1 VISGTTIERTTFEVH
16 MLWLSRMPRWVGSL
30 AAAGLLGLML
40 AAAPAM
46 AQKAPDELVRSVADD
61 VLKVMR
67 QDRELRAGSQSKMAE
82 LIEEKIA
89 PHFDFERMTRLAVG
103 KNWRQATPEQQKSL
117 VQEFRNLL
125 VRSYS
130 AAYSAYKE
138 LTVEVKPLKLQ
149 PNDED
154 VQVRT
159 LIKLPG
165 DAPPVSVDYSMYK
178 SPASWKVYDVVV
190 DGVSLVTTYRSSFAD
205 QIRQSGIDGLVKSL
219 QELNSRKAQPAK
231 KPQ

>member
-1 VISGTTIERTTFEVH
+1 MNLEVH
-16 MLWLSRMPRWVGSL
+16 MSWLFRILRWGGPV
-30 AAAGLLGLML
+30 AASWVLGLML
-40 AAAPAM
+40 AAPAL
-46 AQKAPDELVRSVADD
+46 AQSAPDELVRSVADD

-67 QDRELRAGSQSKMAE
+67 QDRELRAGSQSRMAE

-103 KNWRQATPEQQKSL
+103 KNWRQATPDQQRSL

-130 AAYSAYKE
+130 AAYTAYKE
-138 LTVEVKPLKLQ
+138 ITVEVKPLKVQ
-149 PNDED
+149 PTDED

-159 LIKLPG
+159 QIKLPG
-165 DAPPVSVDYSMYK
+165 EVPPVSVDYSMYK
-178 SPASWKVYDVVV
+178 SPASWKVYDVAV

-205 QIRQSGIDGLVKSL
+205 QIRQSGIDGLVRSL
-219 QELNSRKAQPAK
+219 QEMNARKAQAAK

>member
-1 VISGTTIERTTFEVH
+1 

-130 AAYSAYKE
+130 AAYSAYRE

>member
-1 VISGTTIERTTFEVH
+1 MR
-16 MLWLSRMPRWVGSL
+16 RRAGSL
-30 AAAGLLGLML
+30 VAAGILGLL
-40 AAAPAM
+40 VAAPVW
-46 AQKAPDELVRSVADD
+46 AQKAPDELVRNVADD

-67 QDRELRAGSQSKMAE
+67 QDRELRAGSQSRMAE

-103 KNWRQATPEQQKSL
+103 KNWRQATPDQQKSL

-138 LTVEVKPLKLQ
+138 ITVDVKPLKLQ
-149 PNDED
+149 PSDDD

-159 LIKLPG
+159 QIRLPG

-178 SPASWKVYDVVV
+178 SPSSWKVYDVAV
-190 DGVSLVTTYRSSFAD
+190 DGVSLVTTYRSSFTD

-219 QELNSRKAQPAK
+219 QEMNARKAQPAK

>member
-1 VISGTTIERTTFEVH
+1 MR
-16 MLWLSRMPRWVGSL
+16 RWAGSL
-30 AAAGLLGLML
+30 AAAGVLGLML
-40 AAAPAM
+40 APAAM

-61 VLKVMR
+61 VLKIMR

-103 KNWRQATPEQQKSL
+103 KSWRQATPEQQKSL
-117 VQEFRNLL
+117 VHEFRNLL

-130 AAYSAYKE
+130 AAYTAYRE
-138 LTVEVKPLKLQ
+138 LTVEVRPLKLQ
-149 PNDED
+149 PGDDD

-159 LIKLPG
+159 QIKLPG

-178 SPASWKVYDVVV
+178 SSASWKVYDVAV

-205 QIRQSGIDGLVKSL
+205 EIRQSGIDGLVKSL

>member
-1 VISGTTIERTTFEVH
+1 MLLLTRPRIALKPRTVA
-16 MLWLSRMPRWVGSL
+16 LLG
-30 AAAGLLGLML
+30 AALLGLAL
-40 AAAPAM
+40 AVPAA
-46 AQKAPDELVRSVADD
+46 AQKAPDDLVRGVADD
-61 VLKVMR
+61 VLKIMR
-67 QDRELRAGSQSKMAE
+67 QDKELRKGSQSRMAE

-103 KNWRQATPEQQKSL
+103 KNWRQATPDQQRSL

-138 LTVEVKPLKLQ
+138 ITVDVRPVKVQ
-149 PNDED
+149 PSDDD

-159 LIKLPG
+159 QIKLPG

-178 SPASWKVYDVVV
+178 SPASWKVYDVAV
-190 DGVSLVTTYRSSFAD
+190 DGVSLVTTYRSTFSD
-205 QIRQSGIDGLVKSL
+205 QIRQNGIDGLVKSL
-219 QELNSRKAQPAK
+219 QDMNTQKAVPAK